1 MIICKKCKKKN
12 KDDAINCQ
20 YCGTPLGKKEYEEDI
35 TKTFAAIIVQ
45 DETGKR
51 VLSKIDVK
59 NLRKN
64 LNFPMLIVIKGPN
77 LGARYL
83 IDKNITSIG
92 RNVDGDIFFDDITVS
107 RNHAEII
114 NDKGIYIIVDK
125 GSTNGTYING
135 IRENEKALINNDEI
149 QIGRIKMV
157 FLTPL

>member
-1 MIICKKCKKKN
+1 MIICKKCKGKN

-20 YCGTPLGKKEYEEDI
+20 YCGTPLRRKEGEEGI

-51 VLSKIDVK
+51 ILTQRDVK
-59 NLRKN
+59 DLRKN

-83 IDKNITSIG
+83 INKNITSIG
-92 RNVDGDIFFDDITVS
+92 RNIDGDIFLDDITVS

-114 NDKGIYIIVDK
+114 NDKGIYIITDK
-125 GSTNGTYING
+125 ESTNGTYING
-135 IRENEKALINNDEI
+135 IREKEKTLINNDEI

-157 FLTPL
+157 LLTPL